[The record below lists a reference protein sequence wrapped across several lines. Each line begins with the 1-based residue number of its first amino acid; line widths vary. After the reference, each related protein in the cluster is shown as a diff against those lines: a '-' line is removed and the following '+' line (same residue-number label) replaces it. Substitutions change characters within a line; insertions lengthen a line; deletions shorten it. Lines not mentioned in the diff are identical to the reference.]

1 MNKERLEKLANHLL
15 TGQLGHK
22 NFNLDHWNTG
32 FKQDESFN
40 QCGTTGCAI
49 GECPIIFPEYWR
61 FEPKDGLPILKQ
73 TPEKNN
79 WGIVWECIMAFFE
92 ISHENTQYL
101 FSNESYELG
110 GYTAKEEVA
119 ERILN
124 FIKDNETLTDSQFSS

>member
-22 NFNLDHWNTG
+22 NFNLNNWNTG

-49 GECPIIFPEYWR
+49 GECPIIFHKYWT
-61 FEPKDGLPILKQ
+61 FEPNDGLPILKQ
-73 TPEKNN
+73 KPEERKH
-79 WGIVWECIMAFFE
+79 GIVWDSIMTFFG
-92 ISHENTQYL
+92 ISHEDALYL
-101 FSNESYELG
+101 FDSQTYELEEF
-110 GYTAKEEVA
+110 TTKEEVA

-124 FIKDNETLTDSQFSS
+124 FIKTNETLTDS